1 MNSSL
6 LYCTLYIFNDF
17 KQQELGAQVWNDYI
31 ISNLWTQ
38 LQIKDV
44 S

>member
-17 KQQELGAQVWNDYI
+17 KQELGVQVWNDYI

>member
-1 MNSSL
+1 M
-6 LYCTLYIFNDF
+6 TLN
-17 KQQELGAQVWNDYI
+17 KQELGVQVWNDYI
-31 ISNLWTQ
+31 ISNLYTQ